1 MWNERSDKMKIPKL
15 RAEVMILN
23 EDHSEVLVQCD
34 VSKTFYRFPGGS
46 IEFGETAKEAIK
58 RELMEEYDL
67 KIDVQE
73 LAVVNE
79 DIFEW
84 NNGKGH
90 HCTLLHWGT
99 VEEIITNE
107 IRHKEYEDIKLTWKS
122 INELMEKPTYPK
134 SIVSYLEEN
143 NRNIVHFISKNK

>member
-1 MWNERSDKMKIPKL
+1 MKMPKL

-23 EDHSEVLVQCD
+23 EDHSKVLVQCD
-34 VSKTFYRFPGGS
+34 LSETFYRFPGGS
-46 IEFGETAKEAIK
+46 IEFGETAKEVIK

>member
-1 MWNERSDKMKIPKL
+1 MWNERGDKMKMPKL

-23 EDHSEVLVQCD
+23 EDHSKVLVQCD
-34 VSKTFYRFPGGS
+34 LSETFYRFPGGS
-46 IEFGETAKEAIK
+46 IEFGETAKEVIK

>member
-1 MWNERSDKMKIPKL
+1 MKLSKL

-23 EDHSEVLVQCD
+23 EDHSKVLVQCD
-34 VSKTFYRFPGGS
+34 ENELFYRFPGGS
-46 IEFGETAKEAIK
+46 IEFSETAKEAII

-79 DIFEW
+79 HIFEW
-84 NNGKGH
+84 NNEKGH
-90 HCTLLHWGT
+90 HCTLIHRGT
-99 VEEIITNE
+99 LQERMTNE
-107 IRHKEYEDIKLTWKS
+107 IRHKEYEDIILTWKS
-122 INELMEKPTYPK
+122 INELKKKPTYPK
-134 SIVSYLEEN
+134 GIVSYLEEN